1 MTMFIP
7 APIFGGI
14 SEKEANF
21 VDMVVRFIIDFPAW
35 TCIGLFLAYIYG
47 IAVFDQ
53 TPKAFLDSCGP
64 YEFWFHEFL
73 FFSLVGLYW
82 SRHFYAWLWRIF
94 KKVFH
99 VTSVY

>member
-21 VDMVVRFIIDFPAW
+21 VDKVVSFIIDFPAW
-35 TCIGLFLAYIYG
+35 TCIGMFLAYIYD
-47 IAVFDQ
+47 IAVFDLNVEG
-53 TPKAFLDSCGP
+53 FLKNCGP
-64 YEFWFHEFL
+64 YEFWFHVIVFL
-73 FFSLVGLYW
+73 SLYGLYW

-99 VTSVY
+99 ITAVY

>member
-1 MTMFIP
+1 MFIP

-21 VDMVVRFIIDFPAW
+21 VDRLVRFIIDFPAW
-35 TCIGLFLAYIYG
+35 TCIGMFLAYIYG

-53 TPKAFLDSCGP
+53 NPKAFLDSCGP

-82 SRHFYAWLWRIF
+82 SRH
-94 KKVFH
+94 
-99 VTSVY
+99 